1 MNIDIAGR
9 SKTICRAELM
19 FAAGF
24 FAQYLMGTR
33 LVKNL
38 DIALFVK
45 NMDGIADG
53 FCHPYECG
61 KNPRAFEIS
70 VNAKKQRHKILQILA
85 HEMVHVKQY
94 AKNELKSD
102 NPLSASFA
110 GKAYKITSSL
120 EDYLNYPWEIEAFGR
135 EQGLYLMYQIF
146 LKQEKIKF
154 KRGKMY
160 MRGKYVKLDKLSGKV
175 N

>member
-9 SKTICRAELM
+9 SKNICKAEIR
-19 FAAGF
+19 FAIGF

-33 LVKNL
+33 LSKNL
-38 DIALFVK
+38 DIALMITDM
-45 NMDGIADG
+45 NGIADG
-53 FCHPYECG
+53 YCHPYECG
-61 KNPRAFEIS
+61 KNPRMFEIS
-70 VNAKKQRHKILQILA
+70 VNAKKRRHQILQILA

-94 AKNELKSD
+94 ARNELQSD
-102 NPLSASFA
+102 NPDSALFA

-135 EQGLYLMYQIF
+135 EKGLYLIYQVL

-154 KRGKMY
+154 RNGKMY
-160 MRGKYVKLDKLSGKV
+160 MRGKYVSLDKLKKSV
-175 N
+175 